1 MALPKS
7 QSEAREFLVRRNR
20 ERLHQ
25 AERIKKLG
33 KGHFLFFTGII
44 RYATLCAVL
53 VSFGIGV
60 TVPGWRPLGEAF
72 PAFVQRF
79 LVLYPAC
86 CILGLLL
93 ARRVWFSWEKH
104 WFPLLIRSDEKA

>member
-7 QSEAREFLVRRNR
+7 QSEVREFLERRNR
-20 ERLHQ
+20 EGLQR
-25 AERIKKLG
+25 AERVKKRG

-44 RYATLCAVL
+44 RYSTLCAIL
-53 VSFGIGV
+53 LSFAIGIIL
-60 TVPGWRPLGEAF
+60 PGWRPLGEAL

-79 LVLYPAC
+79 LVLYPAS
-86 CILGLLL
+86 CIIGFLV
-93 ARRVWFSWEKH
+93 ARRVWSSWEKH